1 MLISVEIKGYSS
13 FNLALVQWYDFRYK
27 NDIQRSY
34 KYSCPLLQIT
44 DMYNVI
50 PIESIIELVQV
61 SVPNFRIGSGSDQPK
76 IRTRPDPIR
85 I

>member
-27 NDIQRSY
+27 NDIQRLY
-34 KYSCPLLQIT
+34 KYGCPLLQIT

-61 SVPNFRIGSGSDQPK
+61 IQRAEKQNEYFVNIYMF
-76 IRTRPDPIR
+76 
-85 I
+85 

>member
-13 FNLALVQWYDFRYK
+13 FNLALVQWYDFCYK
-27 NDIQRSY
+27 NDIQRLY

-61 SVPNFRIGSGSDQPK
+61 IQRAEKQNEYFVNIYMF
-76 IRTRPDPIR
+76 
-85 I
+85 

>member
-27 NDIQRSY
+27 NDIQRLY

-61 SVPNFRIGSGSDQPK
+61 IQ
-76 IRTRPDPIR
+76 RTEKQNEYFVNIYMF
-85 I
+85 

>member
-13 FNLALVQWYDFRYK
+13 FNLALVQWYDFHYK

-61 SVPNFRIGSGSDQPK
+61 IQRAEKQNKYFVNIYMF
-76 IRTRPDPIR
+76 
-85 I
+85 

>member
-61 SVPNFRIGSGSDQPK
+61 IQRAEKQNKYFVNIYMF
-76 IRTRPDPIR
+76 
-85 I
+85 

>member
-1 MLISVEIKGYSS
+1 MLININIEGYSS

-27 NDIQRSY
+27 NDIQRLY
-34 KYSCPLLQIT
+34 KYGCPLLQIT

-61 SVPNFRIGSGSDQPK
+61 IQRAEKQNEYFVNIYMF
-76 IRTRPDPIR
+76 
-85 I
+85 

>member
-13 FNLALVQWYDFRYK
+13 FNLALVQWYDFCYK

-61 SVPNFRIGSGSDQPK
+61 IQRAEKQNEYFVNIYLF
-76 IRTRPDPIR
+76 
-85 I
+85 